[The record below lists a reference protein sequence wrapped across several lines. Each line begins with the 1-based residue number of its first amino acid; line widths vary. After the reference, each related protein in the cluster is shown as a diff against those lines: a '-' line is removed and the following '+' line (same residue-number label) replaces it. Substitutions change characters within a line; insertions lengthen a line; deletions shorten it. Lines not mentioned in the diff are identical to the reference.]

1 MLQFLS
7 VKVQILFVF
16 VIFAVMAYLYNGFA
30 ILINIKTTDWNLISV
45 SFNLTILSII
55 AIKKTRLFLSLWHVK
70 YIGEKL
76 SRWIGVDLHGSYL
89 AVFESNSPLLKKDPN
104 NTSNALSAPSAPRP
118 VYIQV
123 TWEKIII
130 NMENGDKPSESA
142 SNSSPVKIKKDE
154 NGKITLEYLYQAE
167 VPNPA
172 TTDERYYDG
181 AAKLTYQAN
190 DGSLTGLYWT
200 NRCYHKGDNTAGRIT
215 LTKCA

>member
-7 VKVQILFVF
+7 VKVQILLVF
-16 VIFAVMAYLYNGFA
+16 VIFAVMAYLYYWFA
-30 ILINIKTTDWNLISV
+30 ILINSEITFWRLISV

-55 AIKKTRLFLSLWHVK
+55 AIKNTRLFLGLWHVK
-70 YIGEKL
+70 YLGERL
-76 SRWIGVDLHGSYL
+76 NRWIGIDLNGSYL
-89 AVFESNSPLLKKDPN
+89 AVFESNYQLLKKDPT

-118 VYIQV
+118 VYIEV

-130 NMENGDKPSESA
+130 NMESGDKPSESA
-142 SNSSPVKIKKDE
+142 SKSSPVRIKKNED
-154 NGKITLEYLYQAE
+154 GKITLEYLYQAE

-181 AAKLTYQAN
+181 AAKLSYQPN

-200 NRCYHKGDNTAGRIT
+200 NRCYHKGENTAGRIT